1 MARFTSIPTSGDL
14 IVKKNPDEL
23 ATSLLYGVSVYE
35 GLVQFAAKT
44 NNEACGLA
52 QNYARHHGVDVWT
65 EAYGHLSCLSRF
77 RPS

>member
-1 MARFTSIPTSGDL
+1 MAPFISIPTSGDL
-14 IVKKNPDEL
+14 VVKKNPDEL
-23 ATSLLYGVSVYE
+23 ATSLRYGVSVYE
-35 GLVQFAAKT
+35 GLVQFTAKT